1 MPSSYYGREAF
12 RSVARIGALALLIA
26 VPITVPLAALLRRE
40 SLPVSSEKLA
50 ALSPIYRTNSAA
62 GTNDGSNID
71 SQTVRGLAFRPVG
84 DSAKKK
90 TQCKNGH
97 FTTNGKKKK
106 PPPLSYLLGAGR
118 RRLLLEVFRICM
130 PSSYYGGEA
139 MPLSGEKLAALSP
152 SYRAC
157 QPTYTAGKRRP

>member
-62 GTNDGSNID
+62 GANDGSNID

-118 RRLLLEVFRICM
+118 RRLF
-130 PSSYYGGEA
+130 A
-139 MPLSGEKLAALSP
+139 
-152 SYRAC
+152 
-157 QPTYTAGKRRP
+157 